1 MLEQPVTEVGG
12 IPTPVQMTVEAIVS
26 AAERGD
32 TAALVDLADAEK
44 LGFFESNCCDC
55 CFDDP
60 NIAWSQSGLDPSRF
74 AELLTASSPDEQEKE
89 DGSTSYLWQYDGVYA
104 VIQEGGEWTAGATVG

>member
-1 MLEQPVTEVGG
+1 MDVGFTGEGQPDAVLEQPVTEVGG

-44 LGFFESNCCDC
+44 LGFF
-55 CFDDP
+55 
-60 NIAWSQSGLDPSRF
+60 
-74 AELLTASSPDEQEKE
+74 
-89 DGSTSYLWQYDGVYA
+89 
-104 VIQEGGEWTAGATVG
+104 